1 MNNNSLSINDLK
13 LIHTPDE
20 LKRCRIFDAA
30 NIINS
35 INSVEDIEFI
45 GKSLCEVMHSLI
57 PDNYDGT
64 MILFGESII
73 EFNRLPTSA
82 IGFRLIEVCNTS
94 SLHNENTLRTIRKDS
109 SLFNRDPRMFVIA
122 ARGQALCGST
132 SLIAV
137 GPVTVGNNIDIQRS
151 ITFDTYKD
159 ICRQT
164 DSNLESSI
172 ASIIKKCESEFN
184 TPFNF
189 LRKSTSF
196 DSVKFLND
204 DTKSFII
211 DWFKKYNPAGYQ
223 QEELDKI
230 SSDVSDR
237 DISILNQYIEK
248 EELTE
253 AEYELC
259 ESIIRNIIAFDQA
272 SIMFRVITALYSLFL
287 TSCTK
292 SDVDICTYKSEVI
305 SVNKGKKKKIKKISI
320 PIMRI
325 NSKTSLIGRFST
337 DNLYTKENPTEK
349 TLQFIGDKKMKN
361 PADDISEDFFIMHG
375 MC

>member
-1 MNNNSLSINDLK
+1 MNNNNLSINDLK

-94 SLHNENTLRTIRKDS
+94 SLHNENALRTIRKDS

-132 SLIAV
+132 SLVAV

-164 DSNLESSI
+164 NSNLESSI

-211 DWFKKYNPAGYQ
+211 DWFKKYNPCGYP

-230 SSDVSDR
+230 SSNVSDR

-292 SDVDICTYKSEVI
+292 SDVDIYTYKSEVI

-325 NSKTSLIGRFST
+325 NAKTSLIGRFST
-337 DNLYTKENPTEK
+337 DNLYTKENPVEK

-361 PADDISEDFFIMHG
+361 PADDISEDFFMMHG

>member
-35 INSVEDIEFI
+35 INSVEDIEFM

-292 SDVDICTYKSEVI
+292 SDVDIYTYKSEVI

-325 NSKTSLIGRFST
+325 NAKTSLIGRFST

-349 TLQFIGDKKMKN
+349 TLQFIGDKKMEN

>member
-211 DWFKKYNPAGYQ
+211 DWFKKYNPAGYP

-292 SDVDICTYKSEVI
+292 SDVDIYTCKSEVI

-325 NSKTSLIGRFST
+325 NAKTSLIGRFST

-349 TLQFIGDKKMKN
+349 TLQFIGDKKMEN

>member
-1 MNNNSLSINDLK
+1 MSNNNLSISDLK

-30 NIINS
+30 NVINS
-35 INSVEDIEFI
+35 INSMEDIEFI
-45 GKSLCEVMHSLI
+45 GKSLCEIMHSLI

-73 EFNRLPTSA
+73 EFNKLPDSA

-94 SLHNENTLRTIRKDS
+94 SLHNENTLRAIRKDS

-132 SLIAV
+132 SLVAV
-137 GPVTVGNNIDIQRS
+137 GPMTVGNNIDIQRS

-159 ICRQT
+159 ICKQT
-164 DSNLESSI
+164 DTNLESSI
-172 ASIIKKCESEFN
+172 DNLIKKCESEFN

-211 DWFKKYNPAGYQ
+211 DWFKKYNPVGYP

-230 SSDVSDR
+230 SSNVNDR
-237 DISILNQYIEK
+237 DLSILNQYIEK

-259 ESIIRNIIAFDQA
+259 ESVIRNIIAFDQA
-272 SIMFRVITALYSLFL
+272 SIMFRVVMALYSLFL
-287 TSCTK
+287 TSCAK
-292 SDVDICTYKSEVI
+292 SDVDIYTYKSEVI

-325 NSKTSLIGRFST
+325 NAKTSLIGRFST

-361 PADDISEDFFIMHG
+361 PADNISEDFFMMHG

>member
-20 LKRCRIFDAA
+20 LKRGRIFDAA

-35 INSVEDIEFI
+35 INSIEDIEFM

-73 EFNRLPTSA
+73 EFNRLPTAA

-94 SLHNENTLRTIRKDS
+94 SLHNENTLRTMRKNTC
-109 SLFNRDPRMFVIA
+109 LFNRDPRMFVIA

-132 SLIAV
+132 SLVAV

-172 ASIIKKCESEFN
+172 ASIVKKCESEFN

-204 DTKSFII
+204 DTKSFIV
-211 DWFKKYNPAGYQ
+211 DWFKKYNPAGYP

-230 SSDVSDR
+230 SSNVNDR

-272 SIMFRVITALYSLFL
+272 SIMFRVVTALYSLFL
-287 TSCTK
+287 TSSTK
-292 SDVDICTYKSEVI
+292 SDVNIYTYKSEVI

-325 NSKTSLIGRFST
+325 NTKTSLIGRFST

-361 PADDISEDFFIMHG
+361 PADDISEDFFMMHG

>member
-35 INSVEDIEFI
+35 INSVEDIEFM

-211 DWFKKYNPAGYQ
+211 DWFKKYNPAVYQ

-292 SDVDICTYKSEVI
+292 SDVDIYTYKSEVI

-325 NSKTSLIGRFST
+325 NAKTSLIGRFST

-349 TLQFIGDKKMKN
+349 TLQFIGDKKMEN

>member
-1 MNNNSLSINDLK
+1 M
-13 LIHTPDE
+13 
-20 LKRCRIFDAA
+20 
-30 NIINS
+30 
-35 INSVEDIEFI
+35 
-45 GKSLCEVMHSLI
+45 
-57 PDNYDGT
+57 
-64 MILFGESII
+64 
-73 EFNRLPTSA
+73 
-82 IGFRLIEVCNTS
+82 
-94 SLHNENTLRTIRKDS
+94 
-109 SLFNRDPRMFVIA
+109 
-122 ARGQALCGST
+122 
-132 SLIAV
+132 
-137 GPVTVGNNIDIQRS
+137 TVGNNIDIQRS

-211 DWFKKYNPAGYQ
+211 DWFKKYNPAGYP

>member
-35 INSVEDIEFI
+35 INSVEDIEFM

-287 TSCTK
+287 TSCAN
-292 SDVDICTYKSEVI
+292 SDVDIYTYKSEVI

-325 NSKTSLIGRFST
+325 NAKTSLIGRFST

-349 TLQFIGDKKMKN
+349 TLQFIGDKKMEN

>member
-35 INSVEDIEFI
+35 INSVEDIEFM

-237 DISILNQYIEK
+237 DISILNQHIEK

-292 SDVDICTYKSEVI
+292 SDVDIYTYKSEVI

-325 NSKTSLIGRFST
+325 NAKTSLIGRFST

-349 TLQFIGDKKMKN
+349 TLQFIGDKKMEN

>member
-35 INSVEDIEFI
+35 INSVEDIEFM

-230 SSDVSDR
+230 SSNVSDR

-292 SDVDICTYKSEVI
+292 SDVDIYTYKSEVI

>member
-35 INSVEDIEFI
+35 INSVEDIEFM

-292 SDVDICTYKSEVI
+292 SDVDIYTYKSEVI

-325 NSKTSLIGRFST
+325 NAKTSLIGRFST
-337 DNLYTKENPTEK
+337 DNLYTKENPVEK
-349 TLQFIGDKKMKN
+349 TLQFIGDKKMEN

>member
-1 MNNNSLSINDLK
+1 MSNNSLSINDLK

-35 INSVEDIEFI
+35 INSIEDIEFM
-45 GKSLCEVMHSLI
+45 GKSLCEIMHSLI

-73 EFNRLPTSA
+73 EFNKLPTSA

-94 SLHNENTLRTIRKDS
+94 SLHNENALRAIRKDS
-109 SLFNRDPRMFVIA
+109 SLFNRDPRMFVVA

-132 SLIAV
+132 SLVAV
-137 GPVTVGNNIDIQRS
+137 GPMTVGNNIDIQRS

-164 DSNLESSI
+164 DNNLESSI

-204 DTKSFII
+204 DTKSFIV
-211 DWFKKYNPAGYQ
+211 DWFKKYNPAGYP

-230 SSDVSDR
+230 SSNVNDR

-272 SIMFRVITALYSLFL
+272 SIMFRVVTALYSLFL
-287 TSCTK
+287 TSSTK
-292 SDVDICTYKSEVI
+292 SDVNIYTYKSEVI

-325 NSKTSLIGRFST
+325 NAKTSLIGRFST

-361 PADDISEDFFIMHG
+361 PADDISEDFFMMHG